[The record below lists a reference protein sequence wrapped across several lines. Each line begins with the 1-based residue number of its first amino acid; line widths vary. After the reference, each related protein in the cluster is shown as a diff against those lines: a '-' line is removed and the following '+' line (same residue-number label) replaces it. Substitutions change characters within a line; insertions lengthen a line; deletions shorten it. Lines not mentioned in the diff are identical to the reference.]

1 MNKWWLIILLVAGL
15 FIPATVE
22 AATVD
27 QQFEQQ
33 QPDTKDEPVTS
44 AVSSVGTAIKLI
56 LSMVVVIGGFLVLV
70 RWLNARTQG
79 VKSAQHLTHLGGVP
93 LGKDRSVQLVKLGE
107 QVYVLGVGDSIQ
119 LLDRID
125 AEAMDEAA
133 LDAPALNQSNSSA
146 FLDTFKQQ
154 LAQIEEVRKKR

>member
-1 MNKWWLIILLVAGL
+1 MNKWWLMILLVVGL
-15 FIPATVE
+15 WTPTTVE

-33 QPDTKDEPVTS
+33 QQSDTQDDPVTT
-44 AVSSVGTAIKLI
+44 VSSVGTLIKVI
-56 LSMVVVIGGFLVLV
+56 LSLVVVVGGFLVLM

-107 QVYVLGVGDSIQ
+107 QVYVLGVADSIQ
-119 LLDRID
+119 LIDRID
-125 AEAMDEAA
+125 AEVMDEAA
-133 LDAPALNQSNSSA
+133 HDAPALNNSNTSA

-154 LAQIEEVRKKR
+154 LNQIEEVRKKR

>member
-15 FIPATVE
+15 FVPATVE

-33 QPDTKDEPVTS
+33 QPDTEDKPVKS
-44 AVSSVGTAIKLI
+44 AVSTVGTAIKLI
-56 LSMVVVIGGFLVLV
+56 LSMVVVIGGFLILV

-79 VKSAQHLTHLGGVP
+79 VKSAQQMTHLGGVP

-125 AEAMDEAA
+125 AEAIDEAA
-133 LDAPALNQSNSSA
+133 LDAPALNNSNSSA
-146 FLDTFKQQ
+146 FLDTFKKQ